1 MEIRNL
7 EHIDFDTLFHGFE
20 RAFADYE
27 IRFEKEEVRAML
39 KRRGYNPELSFAA
52 FDRGEI
58 AAFTLNGTGSFN
70 GIPTAYDTGTG
81 TAKEYRGQGIAGKI
95 FAHSLPF
102 LKDAGI
108 RQYVLEVLQNNLGAI
123 SVYRRL
129 GFETTREFDCF
140 RQSISQIDFSGS
152 NAECTIMQTDTDTIT
167 RVQHFCELA
176 PSWQNSIDSITRGCS
191 GLTCLGAFAGN
202 TITGYCVFDRLT
214 GDITSIAVTPAYR
227 RKGIASRLLH
237 EACLLMKTDC
247 IKILNIDV
255 EDRVLHAFLKKRNIP
270 VASKQFEMTLPIS

>member
-20 RAFADYE
+20 KAFADYE
-27 IRFEKEEVRAML
+27 IRFEKEEVRSML

-52 FDRGEI
+52 FDGGEI
-58 AAFTLNGTGSFN
+58 AAFTLNGTGCFN
-70 GIPTAYDTGTG
+70 GILSAYDTGTG

-102 LKDAGI
+102 LREAGI
-108 RQYVLEVLQNNLGAI
+108 RQYVLEVLQNNHGAI
-123 SVYRRL
+123 SVYRKL

-152 NAECTIMQTDTDTIT
+152 DAECTISQIDTDTII
-167 RVQHFCELA
+167 RAQHFCDLA
-176 PSWQNSIDSITRGCS
+176 PSWQNNFDSITRGCC
-191 GLTCLGAFAGN
+191 GLTSLGAFAGD

-237 EACLLMKTDC
+237 EAVKMMKTDF
-247 IKILNIDV
+247 IKVLNIDTC
-255 EDRVLHAFLKKRNIP
+255 DRQLHAFLQNMNIP
-270 VASKQFEMTLPIS
+270 VASKQYEMTLPIS